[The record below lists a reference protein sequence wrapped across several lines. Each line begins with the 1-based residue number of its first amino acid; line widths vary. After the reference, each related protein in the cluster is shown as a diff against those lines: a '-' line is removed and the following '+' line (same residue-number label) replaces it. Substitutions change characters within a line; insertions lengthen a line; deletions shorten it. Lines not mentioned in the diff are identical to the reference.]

1 MKFKDYYETLGV
13 PRDATQEDVK
23 RAYRRLA
30 RKYHPD
36 VSKEPDAEAR
46 FKEIGEA
53 YEVLKDKEK
62 RAAYDRLGAN
72 WRAGEEFTP
81 PPEWETSF
89 DFRDFGNLG
98 GGVGGFGF
106 SDFFETLFGGP
117 RRSPGPGAG
126 FTGRPAQRGG
136 DERAKV
142 RISLEEAYQGT
153 DRALQLQVPEGDAH
167 GQITLKTRT
176 LRVKIPRGVTPG
188 QQIRLA
194 GQGRSGLGG
203 GARGDLYLEVE
214 IEPHPLFRVEGK
226 DIYLNLPIA
235 PWEAALG
242 ATIKVPTLG
251 GYVDVKIPPGS
262 QSGRKLRLKG
272 RGLGGAHAGD
282 QYVIIQIVVP
292 DADTEPARE
301 LYQRMAREMA
311 FNPRAHMGG

>member
-13 PRDATQEDVK
+13 SRDAGQEDIK
-23 RAYRRLA
+23 RAYRHLA

-81 PPEWETSF
+81 PPEWEAAF
-89 DFRDFGNLG
+89 NFRDFGNLG

-106 SDFFETLFGGP
+106 SDFFETLFGGS
-117 RRSPGPGAG
+117 RRSPGAG
-126 FTGRPAQRGG
+126 FAGRPAQRGG

-142 RISLEEAYQGT
+142 RISLEEAYGGT
-153 DRALQLQVPEGDAH
+153 DRALQLQVPEGDAY
-167 GQITLKTRT
+167 GQITLRTRT

-194 GQGRSGLGG
+194 GQGQSGLGG
-203 GARGDLYLEVE
+203 GARGDLYLEVQ
-214 IEPHPLFRVEGK
+214 IEPHSLFRVEGK
-226 DIYLNLPIA
+226 DVYLNLPIA

-242 ATIKVPTLG
+242 ATVKVPTLG
-251 GYVDVKIPPGS
+251 GYVDVKVPAGS

-292 DADTEPARE
+292 DANTEPARE
-301 LYQRMAREMA
+301 LYHRMAREMP